1 MKISL
6 LSVLVG
12 MMFLVQPGRAET
24 AVHLVDRLGAKPAK
38 PTPTPKPSKKEA
50 EKESAKPVET
60 GPAPALK
67 LMKAQVGS
75 PLFIQGEAGFNVLAN
90 VAVTATATPTSPGAP
105 VQLAFSPS
113 LGQPGVA
120 VLNAVKQILTEA
132 RGRWPAGY
140 RVDITAAPLIAPEDV
155 GAAALAVAVL
165 LDSMTEGWEADP
177 TCSVVGG
184 LQASG
189 KIQAA
194 TSALMRLTTA
204 SRSNASRILMPEKN
218 VTEGADCLV
227 NEGVGGAG
235 RVQMLAFKN
244 FEEILSMASVKMDE
258 GVVKGL
264 EVFSKTQKTLGE
276 AGDKAEE
283 MLKSDS
289 DLREDLRTVLENCP
303 NHMTARL
310 LLGRAVGRY
319 THFSLRSSVD
329 TLDRI
334 SPTIR
339 QGLNFSTQTLV
350 TKLEPDKLK
359 TELET
364 LEKAEARV
372 DPRMKFYVDILR
384 GYGEAAHKLLTAPSS
399 DPNANRAV
407 LVTLANFS
415 GKAFEARS
423 TIAEYLTKEP
433 L

>member
-1 MKISL
+1 MGAGGTV
-6 LSVLVG
+6 SV
-12 MMFLVQPGRAET
+12 
-24 AVHLVDRLGAKPAK
+24 VDRQGAKPAK
-38 PTPTPKPSKKEA
+38 ATPTPKPTPKASQKQAAKEPP
-50 EKESAKPVET
+50 KPVET
-60 GPAPALK
+60 GPAPVLK

-75 PLFIQGEAGFNVLAN
+75 PLYIQGEAGFNVLAN
-90 VAVTATATPTSPGAP
+90 VAITATATPTSAGSP
-105 VQLAFSPS
+105 VQLSFSPS
-113 LGQPGVA
+113 MGQPGVA
-120 VLNAVKQILTEA
+120 VLNAVKQILTDI
-132 RGRWPAGY
+132 RGRWPAGH
-140 RVDITAAPLIAPEDV
+140 RVEITAQPMIAPDDV
-155 GAAALAVAVL
+155 GAAALATAVL
-165 LDSMTEGWEADP
+165 LDSMIEGWEADP
-177 TCSVVGG
+177 SCSVVGG
-184 LQASG
+184 LQTSG
-189 KIQAA
+189 KIQGA

-227 NEGVGGAG
+227 NEGLAGAG

-264 EVFSKTQKTLGE
+264 EVFSKTQKVLGE

-283 MLKSDS
+283 VLKGDS

-339 QGLNFSTQTLV
+339 QGLNFQTQTLV

-364 LEKAEARV
+364 LERAESRV
-372 DPRMKFYVDILR
+372 DPRLKFYVEILR

-423 TIAEYLTKEP
+423 TIADYLTKEP

>member
-1 MKISL
+1 
-6 LSVLVG
+6 
-12 MMFLVQPGRAET
+12 
-24 AVHLVDRLGAKPAK
+24 
-38 PTPTPKPSKKEA
+38 
-50 EKESAKPVET
+50 
-60 GPAPALK
+60 
-67 LMKAQVGS
+67 
-75 PLFIQGEAGFNVLAN
+75 
-90 VAVTATATPTSPGAP
+90 
-105 VQLAFSPS
+105 
-113 LGQPGVA
+113 
-120 VLNAVKQILTEA
+120 
-132 RGRWPAGY
+132 
-140 RVDITAAPLIAPEDV
+140 
-155 GAAALAVAVL
+155 
-165 LDSMTEGWEADP
+165 
-177 TCSVVGG
+177 
-184 LQASG
+184 
-189 KIQAA
+189 
-194 TSALMRLTTA
+194 
-204 SRSNASRILMPEKN
+204 
-218 VTEGADCLV
+218 
-227 NEGVGGAG
+227 
-235 RVQMLAFKN
+235 
-244 FEEILSMASVKMDE
+244 MASVKMDE

-264 EVFSKTQKTLGE
+264 EVFSKTQKVLGE

-283 MLKSDS
+283 VLKGDS

-339 QGLNFSTQTLV
+339 QGLNFQTQTLV

-364 LEKAEARV
+364 LERAESRV
-372 DPRMKFYVDILR
+372 DPRLKFYVEILR

-423 TIAEYLTKEP
+423 TIADYLTKEP